1 MILFVDDDNRYI
13 KSYIEELRYC
23 GYEVIHQNNVDK
35 AIGFV
40 FDKIEDIDLLLL
52 DIMMPPGELFEN
64 QDTFYG
70 LRTGL
75 FFLKEVKELSFNHVF
90 PIVIFTNVPANN
102 LPNETRELVLQKE
115 EYSPSDLVKI
125 IQNILVS

>member
-1 MILFVDDDNRYI
+1 MILFIDDDIRYI

-23 GYEVIHQNNVDK
+23 GYEVVHQNSVDK
-35 AIGFV
+35 AIDFV
-40 FDKIEDIDLLLL
+40 LDRMEDIDLLLL
-52 DIMMPPGELFEN
+52 DIMMPPGKLFEN

-75 FFLKEVKELSFNHVF
+75 LFLKEIKKMSLNHVF
-90 PIVIFTNVPANN
+90 PIMIFTNVSANN
-102 LPNETRELVLQKE
+102 LPNETRGLVLRKE

-125 IQNILVS
+125 IQKTLAS